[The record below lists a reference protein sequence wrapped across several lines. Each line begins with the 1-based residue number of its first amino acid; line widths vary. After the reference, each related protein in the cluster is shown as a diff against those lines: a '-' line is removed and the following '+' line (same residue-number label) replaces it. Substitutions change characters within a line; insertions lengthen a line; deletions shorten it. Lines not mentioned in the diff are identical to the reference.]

1 MSLLTPESYWNPQK
15 SIAHFFFPSETAVK
29 TMWEQFR
36 QDDPRSTFQFEKF
49 LSSISDS
56 IHSKEK
62 EKVTMEEFIR
72 IQNETHE
79 EEVSSAEESYFQN
92 SKYVSYRTFL
102 LIDET
107 PLRGN
112 GAAD

>member
-1 MSLLTPESYWNPQK
+1 MILESAEINCT
-15 SIAHFFFPSETAVK
+15 FFFHSETAVK
-29 TMWEQFR
+29 TLWEQFR
-36 QDDPRSTFQFEKF
+36 QDDPGSTFQFEKF

-79 EEVSSAEESYFQN
+79 EEVSSAEVQEQN
-92 SKYVSYRTFL
+92 HTFRIRNMYRIVRFF
-102 LIDET
+102 
-107 PLRGN
+107 
-112 GAAD
+112 